1 MSGPKIC
8 FVIGGPG
15 SGKGTQCE
23 MLVAKH
29 GLAHFSSGDLLRAE
43 VASGSE
49 RGKQLSATMAEG
61 RTFLSFFN
69 TPRLGVLCFYLIV
82 AF

>member
-23 MLVAKH
+23 MLVAKY
-29 GLAHFSSGDLLRAE
+29 GVAHFSSGDLLRAE

-49 RGKQLSATMAEG
+49 RGQQLSATMAEG
-61 RTFLSFFN
+61 TFLFTWHF
-69 TPRLGVLCFYLIV
+69 LCLQSPGGREV
-82 AF
+82 R

>member
-23 MLVAKH
+23 MLVKKY

-43 VASGSE
+43 VESGSE
-49 RGKQLSATMAEG
+49 RGKKLQQIMKEG
-61 RTFLSFFN
+61 KIDI
-69 TPRLGVLCFYLIV
+69 Y
-82 AF
+82 

>member
-15 SGKGTQCE
+15 SGKGTVCE
-23 MLVAKH
+23 RLAAEF

-49 RGKQLSATMAEG
+49 RGNALQAVMKEG
-61 RTFLSFFN
+61 KFGARS
-69 TPRLGVLCFYLIV
+69 
-82 AF
+82 

>member
-1 MSGPKIC
+1 MLKHNTVHSPQQPLSDIYVGMSGPKIC

-23 MLVAKH
+23 MLVAKY

-49 RGKQLSATMAEG
+49 RGQNLNATMKEG
-61 RTFLSFFN
+61 
-69 TPRLGVLCFYLIV
+69 
-82 AF
+82 